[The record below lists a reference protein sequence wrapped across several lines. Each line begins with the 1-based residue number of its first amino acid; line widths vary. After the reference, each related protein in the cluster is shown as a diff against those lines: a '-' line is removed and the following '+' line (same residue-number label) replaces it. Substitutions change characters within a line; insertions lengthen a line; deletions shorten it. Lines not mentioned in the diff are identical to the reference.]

1 MGELLQF
8 LQAQWMLVLSAI
20 VVLVL
25 LLRGPLSRRIAGIE
39 EVDPSAAVHLINHE
53 DAVII
58 DVREQ
63 EEWSRGHLPNAR
75 HIPLADLS
83 KYMKDLEKHRG
94 HHVICQCASGMRSA
108 RAAALL
114 KKAGFDKIYSLKGG
128 IHAWRGAGLPVE
140 K

>member
-1 MGELLQF
+1 MLLG
-8 LQAQWMLVLSAI
+8 AGA
-20 VVLVL
+20 L
-25 LLRGPLSRRIAGIE
+25 LAALLKGPLTRRMAGIH
-39 EVDPSAAVHLINHE
+39 EVDPVAAVQLINHE

-63 EEWSRGHLPNAR
+63 SEWSQGHLPGAR
-75 HIPLADLS
+75 HIPLADLP
-83 KYMKDLEKHRG
+83 KYMQELEKHRG

-108 RAAALL
+108 RAAASL

-128 IHAWRGAGLPVE
+128 INAWRSAGLPVE